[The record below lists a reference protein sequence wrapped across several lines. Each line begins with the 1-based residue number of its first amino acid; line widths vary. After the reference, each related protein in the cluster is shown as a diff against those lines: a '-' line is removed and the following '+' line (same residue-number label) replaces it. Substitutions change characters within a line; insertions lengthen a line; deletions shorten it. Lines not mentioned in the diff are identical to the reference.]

1 MTTGLQPRWPDVY
14 TALLALLPAL
24 PGFTGDPRGT
34 VQVYDGEFV
43 GNDNPI
49 DYVTVGFQ
57 SDDGAGSFIQQPD
70 PSCFATTEVGDIKC
84 LMSSNSGAVEPA
96 AVAADRARVFS
107 LFTALQTEITRDQTL
122 RGALADCNHL
132 VTLSA
137 QVVALE
143 NTAGAASS
151 LLVSV
156 AYQTTTYFT

>member
-1 MTTGLQPRWPDVY
+1 MATGLQPRWPDVY

-24 PGFTGDPRGT
+24 PGFAA

-84 LMSSNSGAVEPA
+84 LMSSNSGDTDP
-96 AVAADRARVFS
+96 AADRARVFAM
-107 LFTALQTEITRDQTL
+107 FTALQTEVTKTR
-122 RGALADCNHL
+122 RCAGH
-132 VTLSA
+132 SP
-137 QVVALE
+137 
-143 NTAGAASS
+143 TA
-151 LLVSV
+151 
-156 AYQTTTYFT
+156 TTS

>member
-1 MTTGLQPRWPDVY
+1 MSTGLQPRWPDVY
-14 TALLALLPAL
+14 TALLALLPTL
-24 PGFTGDPRGT
+24 PGFTG
-34 VQVYDGEFV
+34 VQVYDGQFV
-43 GNDNPI
+43 GNDYPT

-84 LMSSNSGAVEPA
+84 LMSSNSGDTDP
-96 AVAADRARVFS
+96 AADRNRVFAM
-107 LFTALQTEITRDQTL
+107 FTALQTEVTRDQTL
-122 RGALADCNHL
+122 RGALADCNHV

-143 NTAGAASS
+143 NTQGAASS
-151 LLVSV
+151 LIVSV

>member
-14 TALLALLPAL
+14 TALLALLPTL
-24 PGFTGDPRGT
+24 PGFTG
-34 VQVYDGEFV
+34 VQVYDGQFV
-43 GNDNPI
+43 GNDYPT

-84 LMSSNSGAVEPA
+84 LMSCNSGDTEPS
-96 AVAADRARVFS
+96 ADRNRVFAM
-107 LFTALQTEITRDQTL
+107 FTALQTEVTRDQSL
-122 RGALADCNHL
+122 RGALTGSNYL

-151 LLVSV
+151 LIVSV

>member
-14 TALLALLPAL
+14 TALLALLPTL
-24 PGFTGDPRGT
+24 PGLAG
-34 VQVYDGEFV
+34 VQVYDGQFV
-43 GNDNPI
+43 GNDYPT

-84 LMSSNSGAVEPA
+84 LMSCNSGDTEPG
-96 AVAADRARVFS
+96 ADRNRVFAM
-107 LFTALQTEITRDQTL
+107 FTALQTEVTRDQSL
-122 RGALADCNHL
+122 RGALTGSNYL

-143 NTAGAASS
+143 NTQGAASS
-151 LLVSV
+151 LIVSV

>member
-14 TALLALLPAL
+14 TALLGLLPTL
-24 PGFTGDPRGT
+24 PGFTG
-34 VQVYDGEFV
+34 VQVYDGQFV
-43 GNDNPI
+43 GNDFPI

-84 LMSSNSGAVEPA
+84 LMSSNSGDTDPG
-96 AVAADRARVFS
+96 ADRTRVFAM
-107 LFTALQTEITRDQTL
+107 FTALQTEVTRDQSL
-122 RGALADCNHL
+122 RGALTGANYL

-143 NTAGAASS
+143 NTQGAASS
-151 LLVSV
+151 LIVSV
-156 AYQTTTYFT
+156 AYQTTTYFM